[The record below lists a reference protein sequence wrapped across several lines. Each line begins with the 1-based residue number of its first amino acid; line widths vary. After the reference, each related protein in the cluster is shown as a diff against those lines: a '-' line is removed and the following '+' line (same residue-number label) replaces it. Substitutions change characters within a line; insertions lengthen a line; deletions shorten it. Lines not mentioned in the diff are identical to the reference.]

1 TSRFLY
7 FHEPL
12 PRKVASREVPMLTN
26 ANSLLLN
33 VTSPVTTFSVKSE
46 ALRLLRPFRMILLN
60 VLQKLFCLILTT
72 DLVNFSSR
80 NLVSS
85 FEISPQSLQSHFL
98 VERIT

>member
-33 VTSPVTTFSVKSE
+33 VTSPVTTFFVKSE
-46 ALRLLRPFRMILLN
+46 ALRLLRSLRSLRRILLN

-72 DLVNFSSR
+72 NFSFQ
-80 NLVSS
+80 NLFSS
-85 FEISPQSLQSHFL
+85 FEVSLRSLQSHFL
-98 VERIT
+98 VGRRT